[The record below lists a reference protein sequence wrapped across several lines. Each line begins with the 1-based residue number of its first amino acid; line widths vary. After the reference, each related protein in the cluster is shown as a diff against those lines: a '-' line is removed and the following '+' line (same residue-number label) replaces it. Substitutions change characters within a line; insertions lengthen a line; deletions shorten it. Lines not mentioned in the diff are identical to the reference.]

1 MAHRLSTLRRADFIV
16 VMEGG
21 RIVQRGTHEELMRQP
36 GPYLHVAELQL
47 VDARE
52 LARTTTGGGAA

>member
-1 MAHRLSTLRRADFIV
+1 
-16 VMEGG
+16 MEAG
-21 RIVQRGTHEELMRQP
+21 RIVQRGTHEQLMREK

-52 LARTTTGGGAA
+52 LRTLKPNEGAA